1 MPNTWHNT
9 ILKHD
14 IPYLFLQNNNRL
26 VNLKAVKLCLYDFEQ
41 GEMIERR
48 FGSKD
53 WIVALLY
60 VNN

>member
-1 MPNTWHNT
+1 MTFHIYSYKTMLAGRSPKAAN
-9 ILKHD
+9 D
-14 IPYLFLQNNNRL
+14 CL